1 MTRPA
6 SDASAGG
13 SPAAAVGAPR
23 VLVVVAESGILH
35 SVRQWAPELEAR
47 IEFAPDLPHAAVE
60 PGLVVRLVHKPTGK
74 PVSDAVIFSPRIDM
88 SPEGMATM
96 TAPATP
102 VAEAEPGTYGFKTD
116 LVMAGRWLL
125 TLSAKVQGEQETVSG
140 KITFK
145 AAE

>member
-1 MTRPA
+1 MT
-6 SDASAGG
+6 
-13 SPAAAVGAPR
+13 
-23 VLVVVAESGILH
+23 LT
-35 SVRQWAPELEAR
+35 
-47 IEFAPDLPHAAVE
+47 
-60 PGLVVRLVHKPTGK
+60 VRLVHKPTRK

-102 VAEAEPGTYGFKTD
+102 AAGTEPGTYSFKTD

-125 TLSAKVQGEQETVSG
+125 TLSAKVQGEHETVTG
-140 KITFK
+140 KITFM